1 MRNQKFILARKTGQM
16 IISEQ
21 LFLTV
26 SNIVGIR
33 VTPDNL
39 RTQIEAISG
48 SGGITSKVKTEIIK
62 ELLLA
67 FNELEKKLD
76 AK

>member
-1 MRNQKFILARKTGQM
+1 MN
-16 IISEQ
+16 ISEN
-21 LFLTV
+21 LFLSI
-26 SNIVGIR
+26 SNILGIR
-33 VTPDNL
+33 VTKDNL

-67 FNELEKKLD
+67 FDELEKKLD